1 MCKNKEG
8 KKVLFGNEEYEYAKN
23 KNGEEYLTKNERV
36 GDQEIS
42 IVLKSTMPNNSKNIE
57 KYIIDVLSDLYIQ
70 RNVKKLI

>member
-1 MCKNKEG
+1 MCKNKEER
-8 KKVLFGNEEYEYAKN
+8 KVLFGNEEYEYTKN
-23 KNGEEYLTKNERV
+23 NNGEEYLTRNERI

>member
-8 KKVLFGNEEYEYAKN
+8 KKVLFGNEEYEYTKN
-23 KNGEEYLTKNERV
+23 NNGEEYLTRNERI
-36 GDQEIS
+36 GNQEIS

>member
-8 KKVLFGNEEYEYAKN
+8 KKVLFGNEEYEYTKN

-42 IVLKSTMPNNSKNIE
+42 IVLKSTIERFIYSKKCKKININFF
-57 KYIIDVLSDLYIQ
+57 S
-70 RNVKKLI
+70 NC

>member
-8 KKVLFGNEEYEYAKN
+8 RKVLFGNEEYEYTKN

>member
-1 MCKNKEG
+1 MCKNKEER
-8 KKVLFGNEEYEYAKN
+8 KVLFGNEEYEYTKN
-23 KNGEEYLTKNERV
+23 NNGEEYLTRNERI
-36 GDQEIS
+36 GNQEIS